1 MAHGSV
7 RKPATRSPVRLRDV
21 AEAAGVNPS
30 IASRVLNDDPTLSAR
45 PETRSRVRD
54 AARRLGYTPNAFAR
68 GLKLQQTGTLAL
80 VLPAISVTGNWQ
92 LAQYAERRAAH
103 HGRVLL
109 LADLDDFA
117 RSGDAYRHIVLERR
131 VDGLVVS
138 GATAD
143 DRLIGVLSGHRIPLV
158 VFGRRSTRALCVTA
172 DDDAA
177 AVLAVDH
184 LARLGHARIGAIVTS
199 RDNEAVARALA
210 ARNGGH
216 GRPLR
221 ADQTEE
227 GGFRAATALLGRR
240 HRPTALIMAS
250 VAQAIGAIA
259 AIRAAGLSVPRDIS
273 VVALEDAPLAAYV
286 DPPLTTVWMPVQE
299 MAENAIDQVVGLIAG
314 AEARDVIVATR
325 PELIV
330 RQSTSAPPR

>member
-1 MAHGSV
+1 MS
-7 RKPATRSPVRLRDV
+7 KPATRNPVRLRDV
-21 AEAAGVNPS
+21 ADAAGVNPS

-80 VLPAISVTGNWQ
+80 VLPAMSVTGSWQ
-92 LAQYAERRAAH
+92 LAQHAERRAAH
-103 HGRVLL
+103 HGRVIL

-117 RSGDAYRHIVLERR
+117 RSGDAYRHIVLQRR

-143 DRLIGVLSGHRIPLV
+143 DRLIGVLSDQQIPLV
-158 VFGRRSTRALCVTA
+158 VFGRRSARALSVTA
-172 DDDAA
+172 DDDTAA
-177 AVLAVDH
+177 LLAVDH
-184 LARLGHARIGAIVTS
+184 LAGLGHTRIGAIVTS
-199 RDNEAVARALA
+199 RDEEAVTRAFAL
-210 ARNGGH
+210 RNVGR
-216 GRPLR
+216 GRPLQ

-227 GGFRAATALLGRR
+227 GGFQAATALLGRR
-240 HRPTALIMAS
+240 HRPTALVAAG
-250 VAQAIGAIA
+250 VAQAIGAVA
-259 AIRAAGLSVPRDIS
+259 AIRAAGLSAPSDIS
-273 VVALEDAPLAAYV
+273 LVALEDAPLASYV

-299 MAENAIDQVVGLIAG
+299 MTERAVDQVVELIAG
-314 AEARDVIVATR
+314 AEARDVVVATR

-330 RQSTSAPPR
+330 RQSTSAPPP